1 MNMNWNEFIAN
12 VGDLV
17 ERMPPL
23 FFEVTEVIPL
33 LKQLLEE
40 PNLVNHRLLMLPP
53 GRQNAVYSL
62 HLSPGELWSVEAVV
76 WKKGAMT
83 PIHDH
88 LTWGVVGQYIGQEL
102 EIKYQLSS
110 TGKLIETS
118 RAYFSPGEVTTLMPP
133 DDIHQVRNAFSGT
146 SVSIH
151 VYGANMRRQL
161 RHEFNYDTGEIT
173 LDRRR

>member
-1 MNMNWNEFIAN
+1 MNWNEFIAN

-17 ERMPPL
+17 EKMPPKV
-23 FFEVTEVIPL
+23 FEVEDIIPL
-33 LKQLLEE
+33 LKQLLKE
-40 PNLVNHRLLMLPP
+40 PNLINHRLLMLPP
-53 GRQNAVYSL
+53 GRQSADYLL
-62 HLSPGELWSVEAVV
+62 HLSPGELWSMETFV

-102 EIKYQLSS
+102 ETKYQLSD
-110 TGKLIETS
+110 GKLSVVGQTC
-118 RAYFSPGEVTTLMPP
+118 FNPGEVTTLVPP
-133 DDIHQVRNAFSGT
+133 NDIHQVRNVFPGT

-161 RHEFNYDTGEIT
+161 RHEYNYETGKIT
-173 LDRRR
+173 LDKRR